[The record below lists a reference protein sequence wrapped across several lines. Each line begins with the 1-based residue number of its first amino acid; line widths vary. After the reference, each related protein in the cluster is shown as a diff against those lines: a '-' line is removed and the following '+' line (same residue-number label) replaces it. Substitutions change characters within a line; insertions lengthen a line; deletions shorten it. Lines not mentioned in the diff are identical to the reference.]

1 MKILVA
7 DKLDPAKVAGLEA
20 MGATIDLQPG
30 LTAEDLPSAIKD
42 AEILIVRST
51 KVTAETMEAASGL
64 SLIIRAGAGTNTI
77 DVACASRMGIYVC
90 NCPGTNTDAVA
101 EIAMAHLIAADRR
114 IVAAACDMRDGK
126 WRKKEYG
133 NAAGLKGRT
142 LGVIGLGAIGKGVA
156 RRAAAMDMDVI
167 AWSRSLTPEAAEKL
181 GIGYCA
187 SPAEVAG
194 KADAISLHLASTPET
209 KHLVNREFLEG
220 MKDGAILV
228 NTARGEVIDTVA
240 LKEAIREKGLR
251 VGLDV
256 FENEPAGGEAEFA
269 DTELAELAA
278 CTPHIGASTD
288 QAADAVGDSVVQIV
302 AAYKESGMPLN
313 PVNLRAKT
321 SAVVTLVVQHLN
333 KVGVLASVLEG
344 VRGGGINVEEM
355 QNTVFSGGESAC
367 CSLKLDAAPSEE
379 VLAQI
384 ATNEN
389 IVQLRLG

>member
-7 DKLDPAKVAGLEA
+7 DKLDPAKVAGLEEL
-20 MGATIDLQPG
+20 GATIDLQPG
-30 LTAEDLPSAIKD
+30 LSAEDLPEAIRD

-51 KVTAETMEAASGL
+51 QVSAETMEAASSL

-114 IVAAACDMRDGK
+114 VVAASRDMLNGK

-142 LGVIGLGAIGKGVA
+142 LGVMGLGAIGKGVA
-156 RRAAAMDMDVI
+156 RRAAAMDMNVI
-167 AWSRSLTPEAAEKL
+167 AWSRSLTPEAAAEL

-187 SPAEVAG
+187 SPSEVASQ
-194 KADAISLHLASTPET
+194 ADAISLHLAATVET
-209 KHLVNREFLEG
+209 KHLVNTEFLAG

-228 NTARGEVIDTVA
+228 NTARGEVVDTAA
-240 LKEAIREKGLR
+240 LKKAIREKGLR

-256 FENEPAGGEAEFA
+256 FENEPTGGEAEFV

-278 CTPHIGASTD
+278 CTPHVGASTD

-302 AAYKESGMPLN
+302 AAYKTSGMPLN
-313 PVNLRAKT
+313 PVNLRAK
-321 SAVVTLVVQHLN
+321 SPAIATLVVQHLN
-333 KVGVLASVLEG
+333 KVGVLAGVLDALRGHG
-344 VRGGGINVEEM
+344 VNVEEM
-355 QNTVFSGGESAC
+355 ENTIFSGGESAC
-367 CSLKLDAAPSEE
+367 CSLKLDQAPSAE
-379 VLAQI
+379 LLSAMG
-384 ATNEN
+384 ADEN
-389 IVQLRLG
+389 IIQIRVG